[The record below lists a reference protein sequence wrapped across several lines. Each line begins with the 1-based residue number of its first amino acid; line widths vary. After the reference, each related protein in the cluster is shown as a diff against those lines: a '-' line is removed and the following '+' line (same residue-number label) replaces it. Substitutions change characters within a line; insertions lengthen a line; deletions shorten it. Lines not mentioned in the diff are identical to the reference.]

1 MEKVLRGIVHGNRI
15 DLLDSPEIA
24 DGTSVR
30 VFVTAATLP
39 PPPPPGWT
47 EKGSVSVGGILA
59 DSWTEEDDK
68 IFEEIQRDRKNSR
81 TREIPE

>member
-30 VFVTAATLP
+30 VFVTAATL

>member
-1 MEKVLRGIVHGNRI
+1 MEKVLRGIVHGNHI
-15 DLLDSPEIA
+15 ELLDNSQIA

-30 VFVTAATLP
+30 VFVTTTTL

-47 EKGSVSVGGILA
+47 ENGSVSVGGILA
-59 DSWTEEDDK
+59 DVWTEEDDK
-68 IFEEIQRDRKNSR
+68 IFEEIQKARKSSR

>member
-1 MEKVLRGIVHGNRI
+1 MEKVLRGVVHGNRI
-15 DLLDSPEIA
+15 DLLESPEIA

-30 VFVTAATLP
+30 VFVTTTTL

-47 EKGSVSVGGILA
+47 ENGSVSVGGILA
-59 DSWTEEDDK
+59 DAWTEEDDK
-68 IFEEIQRDRKNSR
+68 IFEEIQKARKGSR